1 MPTFTN
7 SASGTAG
14 AAASYTSTTRWAYVK
29 VENTGAAGVL
39 WVRTDGTAA
48 AAADGS
54 YSLNP
59 GESGVFANALGLWT
73 QAATVIPA
81 GDDLSAHPPTVA
93 GTPGFPG
100 TPASPTVAGGSLYGG
115 TANPGTSVSIFSAG
129 TPTFTIAGTG

>member
-7 SASGTAG
+7 SATGTAG
-14 AAASYTSTTRWAYVK
+14 AAASYTSTIRWAYFK

-59 GESGVFANALGLWT
+59 GESGVFANALPLWT
-73 QAATVIPA
+73 QAASVIPA
-81 GDDLSAHPPTVA
+81 SAATTAAYLVA
-93 GTPGFPG
+93 SGSGPSEVNPVGT
-100 TPASPTVAGGSLYGG
+100 SPYGG
-115 TANPGTSVSIFSAG
+115 TASPGSSVSIFSAG
-129 TPTFTIAGTG
+129 TPTFTISGTG

>member
-14 AAASYTSTTRWAYVK
+14 AAASYTSTIRWAYLK

-39 WVRTDGTAA
+39 WVRTDGSAA

-59 GESGVFANALGLWT
+59 GESGVFANALPLWT
-73 QAATVIPA
+73 QAASVIPA
-81 GDDLSAHPPTVA
+81 AASGANAYVVA
-93 GTPGFPG
+93 SGNGPAEVTPFGS
-100 TPASPTVAGGSLYGG
+100 SPYGQSS
-115 TANPGTSVSIFSAG
+115 NPGTSVSVFSAG
-129 TPTFTIAGTG
+129 TPTFTISGTG

>member
-7 SASGTAG
+7 SANGTAG
-14 AAASYTSTTRWAYVK
+14 AAASYTSTIRWAYVR
-29 VENTGAAGVL
+29 VENTAASGGGVL

-59 GESGVFANALGLWT
+59 GESGVFANALPLWT
-73 QAATVIPA
+73 QAASVIPA
-81 GDDLSAHPPTVA
+81 GSDVA
-93 GTPGFPG
+93 SPLAAGQPGWPG
-100 TPASPTVAGGSLYGG
+100 TPASPSVFGGSLYGQ
-115 TANPGTSVSIFSAG
+115 TANPGTSVSIYSAG

>member
-14 AAASYTSTTRWAYVK
+14 AAASYTSTIRWAYFK
-29 VENTGAAGVL
+29 IENTGAAGVL

-59 GESGVFANALGLWT
+59 GESGVFANALALWT
-73 QAATVIPA
+73 QAASVIQPSVTGAGAYTVPS
-81 GDDLSAHPPTVA
+81 GSGPLEVVPT
-93 GTPGFPG
+93 GT
-100 TPASPTVAGGSLYGG
+100 SPYGG
-115 TANPGTSVSIFSAG
+115 TASPGSSVSIFSAG

>member
-1 MPTFTN
+1 MATFTN
-7 SASGTAG
+7 STSGTAG
-14 AAASYTSTTRWAYVK
+14 AAASYTSTIRWAYVR
-29 VENTGAAGVL
+29 VENTGASGVL
-39 WVRTDGTAA
+39 WVRTDGSNA

-59 GESGVFANALGLWT
+59 GESGVFANALPLWT

-81 GDDLSAHPPTVA
+81 GSDVA
-93 GTPGFPG
+93 SPLAAGQPGWPG
-100 TPASPTVAGGSLYGG
+100 TPATNNPLGSSLYGG